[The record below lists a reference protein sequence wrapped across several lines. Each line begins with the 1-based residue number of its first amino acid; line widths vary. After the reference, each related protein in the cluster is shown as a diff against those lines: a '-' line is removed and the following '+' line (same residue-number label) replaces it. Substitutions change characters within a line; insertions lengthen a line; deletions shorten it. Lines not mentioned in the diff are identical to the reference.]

1 MSFQGA
7 PRGGLEHARPSVGG
21 RWSTDGTMRGSINAP
36 AGCFISSLH
45 DSVRNPR
52 QASKGPDPN
61 PNPNEKRKEN
71 DSFLSFF
78 QCVSRHAFVR
88 SFVEPSAPLRRLAIA
103 ISAHAGRARAG
114 AVHLGETKTVGR
126 QGVKRER
133 TNERSKY
140 LGDGGGSGCAWICQK
155 N

>member
-1 MSFQGA
+1 MMVPFNSPSKPA
-7 PRGGLEHARPSVGG
+7 PKANPLQTQTYPNTDQKGINYFDKHCHGVCPS
-21 RWSTDGTMRGSINAP
+21 WGSVP
-36 AGCFISSLH
+36 RTQTHSISMDVSGF
-45 DSVRNPR
+45 VR
-52 QASKGPDPN
+52 S
-61 PNPNEKRKEN
+61 
-71 DSFLSFF
+71 
-78 QCVSRHAFVR
+78 FVR
-88 SFVEPSAPLRRLAIA
+88 SFVEPSAPLRRLANA

-114 AVHLGETKTVGR
+114 TVHLGETKTVGR